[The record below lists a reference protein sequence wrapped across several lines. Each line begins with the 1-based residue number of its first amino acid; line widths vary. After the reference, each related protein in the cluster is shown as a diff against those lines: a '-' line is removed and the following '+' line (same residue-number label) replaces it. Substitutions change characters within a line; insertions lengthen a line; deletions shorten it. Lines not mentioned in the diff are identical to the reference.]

1 MDNSEYKRVDYR
13 RVWQEIYKRKKIY
26 IITIPIVFVLS
37 CLYITCIPRTYSS
50 STEVALETESKGG
63 TAGGL
68 GALAA
73 SFGINT
79 EALETSDAI
88 TPLLYPD
95 LLNDNGFISGLFNIK
110 VCTLDGKIKTDYYTY
125 IEKYQ
130 QYPWWTKFGDRI
142 KRTFHKEEKK
152 DTKNTTKNPYH
163 LTKKDDGILNAI
175 RKGITLK
182 IDKKTGAIN
191 ISTTAQDPLI
201 CKTIADSVRE
211 HLQQFITRYR
221 TNKARED
228 VQYFRK
234 LTEDAKRAYEKQRKL
249 YGSYSDANMDVM
261 LESFISK
268 RNDLENEMQ
277 LRYNNYTTYQNQ
289 LQTAIAKVQEKT
301 PAFTIIKGAE
311 VPLKPIAPKRMIFVL
326 VMTILG
332 FVATSVYVLR
342 DIIIPKSKQ

>member
-13 RVWQEIYKRKKIY
+13 RVWQEIYKRKNIY

-37 CLYITCIPRTYSS
+37 CLYIICIPRTYSS
-50 STEVALETESKGG
+50 STEVALENESKGG

-68 GALAA
+68 GAIA
-73 SFGINT
+73 SAFGINT

-95 LLNDNGFISGLFNIK
+95 LINDNGFIFDLFNIQ

-125 IEKYQ
+125 IKKYQ
-130 QYPWWTKFGDRI
+130 QYPWWAKFVERI
-142 KRTFHKEEKK
+142 KRTTYEEEKK
-152 DTKNTTKNPYH
+152 DTENTTKNPYH
-163 LTKKDDGILNAI
+163 LTKKDNDILNAI
-175 RKGITLK
+175 RKGIILK

-289 LQTAIAKVQEKT
+289 LQAAIAKVQEKT

-311 VPLKPIAPKRMIFVL
+311 VPLKPTAPKRMIFVL
-326 VMTILG
+326 TMTVLG
-332 FVATSVYVLR
+332 FVATSVYILR